1 MVLCD
6 TKFLE
11 TVINS
16 AYEEPN
22 VPQKYAAKKY
32 RGIIFIKRIRATVR
46 QSSIRDHAGWK
57 FREKFTEEIE
67 PTDVETDCYSVHR
80 LNVSGMNI
88 FYSRRVDCIKERIF
102 DPKRNDI
109 ILLVTAPTTYKVARQ
124 DNLLHFPSLSSRVWW
139 SQCFLSNANEVYV
152 GKRDEI
158 YFGRMSRKP
167 SKIFCND
174 YDSHT
179 IADLRSVGEGYW
191 YPKKGFQEL
200 VNRFN
205 QIKLEVVEDDHDT
218 IHEYIITS
226 KDSITHECKIVG
238 DVDDILSEDALSML
252 DELKQNIV
260 HE

>member
-6 TKFLE
+6 SKFLE

-16 AYEEPN
+16 AYEAPYTS
-22 VPQKYAAKKY
+22 QKYAAAKY
-32 RGIIFIKRIRATVR
+32 RGIIFIKRIRTNVR

-57 FREKFTEEIE
+57 FCEKFTKEIE
-67 PTDVETDCYSVHR
+67 PTDVKTDCYSVHR

-102 DPKRNDI
+102 DPNRNDI
-109 ILLVTAPTTYKVARQ
+109 ILLVTAPTAYKTAKQ
-124 DNLLHFPSLSSRVWW
+124 DNLPHFRSLSSRVWW

-152 GKRDEI
+152 GKRDEK
-158 YFGRMSRKP
+158 YFGGSRKP

-179 IADLRSVGEGYW
+179 IAGLRSVAMGWDPET
-191 YPKKGFQEL
+191 GFQEL
-200 VNRFN
+200 VDRFN
-205 QIKLEVVEDDHDT
+205 QIKLEVVQDDHDT
-218 IHEYIITS
+218 IHEYVITS
-226 KDSITHECKIVG
+226 KDSIAHECKIV
-238 DVDDILSEDALSML
+238 DVDYHPHILSEDMLSML
-252 DELKQNIV
+252 DKLNQNIV